1 MRTLLGKTLEELKEI
16 ALELSL
22 PAFTAKQIA
31 DWLYKKRVT
40 SIDKMTNL
48 SKSARERLSKEF
60 VIGID
65 QTLQV
70 VTSQDGTKKYL
81 FKPQS
86 TAEQQSTA
94 GQQSTAKRQ
103 STAGQQS
110 TAKQQSTAE
119 RQSAAEQQST
129 AGPQGCASG
138 SIESVIIPDNERKTI
153 CVSSQVGCKM
163 ACTFCMTG
171 RQGFHGNL
179 SVASILS
186 QFIAVEESQELTN
199 AVFMGMGEPLD
210 NLENVMRAIEVLT
223 ADWGFAWSP
232 KRITLSTI
240 GVTTQLG
247 GRGIVWR
254 GVEYK
259 NVNPLKFFL
268 DNCKV
273 HLAVSLHNPFF
284 EERLALMPAEKSFP
298 LEKTLKLIREYDFTG
313 QRRVSFE
320 YTMFNK
326 VNDSKRHADRLA
338 QLLRGLEC
346 RVNLIRF
353 HSIPDSPLESSPM
366 QVIEHFRERLQAS
379 GITATIRA
387 SRGEDILAACG
398 MLSGKGNNL

>member
-86 TAEQQSTA
+86 TAE
-94 GQQSTAKRQ
+94 RQ

-129 AGPQGCASG
+129 AEQPGCASG

-179 SVASILS
+179 TVASILS

>member
-94 GQQSTAKRQ
+94 GQQSTAKQQ
-103 STAGQQS
+103 STAG
-110 TAKQQSTAE
+110 

-129 AGPQGCASG
+129 AVPQGCASG

-163 ACTFCMTG
+163 ACSFCMTG

-247 GRGIVWR
+247 GRGIVWK

>member
-81 FKPQS
+81 FKPQC
-86 TAEQQSTA
+86 TA
-94 GQQSTAKRQ
+94 GPQPAIGDQR
-103 STAGQQS
+103 TAG
-110 TAKQQSTAE
+110 QQSTAE
-119 RQSAAEQQST
+119 RQSTAGRQSAAERQSI
-129 AGPQGCASG
+129 AEQQGCASG

-247 GRGIVWR
+247 GRGIVWK

-273 HLAVSLHNPFF
+273 HLAVSLHNPFY

-298 LEKTLKLIREYDFTG
+298 LEKTLKLIKEYDFTG

>member
-70 VTSQDGTKKYL
+70 VTSQDGTRKYL

-86 TAEQQSTA
+86 TAE
-94 GQQSTAKRQ
+94 RQ
-103 STAGQQS
+103 STAGRQS
-110 TAKQQSTAE
+110 AAEQQSTAE

-129 AGPQGCASG
+129 AEQPGCASG

-179 SVASILS
+179 TVASILS

-247 GRGIVWR
+247 GRGIVWK

-273 HLAVSLHNPFF
+273 HLAVSLHNPFY
-284 EERLALMPAEKSFP
+284 EERLALMPAERTFP
-298 LEKTLKLIREYDFTG
+298 LEKSLKLIKEYDFTG

>member
-81 FKPQS
+81 FKPQC
-86 TAEQQSTA
+86 TA
-94 GQQSTAKRQ
+94 GPQPAIGDQR
-103 STAGQQS
+103 TAGQQS
-110 TAKQQSTAE
+110 TAKQQSTAG
-119 RQSAAEQQST
+119 RQSAAERQST
-129 AGPQGCASG
+129 AEQPGCASG

-247 GRGIVWR
+247 GRGIVWK

-298 LEKTLKLIREYDFTG
+298 LEKTLKLIKEYDFTG

>member
-70 VTSQDGTKKYL
+70 VTSQDGTRKYL

-86 TAEQQSTA
+86 TAEQ
-94 GQQSTAKRQ
+94 Q

-129 AGPQGCASG
+129 AEQPGCASG

-247 GRGIVWR
+247 GRGIVWK

>member
-70 VTSQDGTKKYL
+70 VTSQDGTRKYL

-86 TAEQQSTA
+86 AAEQQSTA

-103 STAGQQS
+103 STAG
-110 TAKQQSTAE
+110 

-179 SVASILS
+179 TVASILS

-247 GRGIVWR
+247 GRGIVWK

-298 LEKTLKLIREYDFTG
+298 LEKTLKLIKEYDFTG

>member
-70 VTSQDGTKKYL
+70 VTSQDGTRKYL

-86 TAEQQSTA
+86 AAEQ
-94 GQQSTAKRQ
+94 Q

-129 AGPQGCASG
+129 AEQPGCASG

-247 GRGIVWR
+247 GRGIVWK

-298 LEKTLKLIREYDFTG
+298 LEKTLKLIKEYDFTG

>member
-65 QTLQV
+65 KTLQV

-86 TAEQQSTA
+86 TA
-94 GQQSTAKRQ
+94 
-103 STAGQQS
+103 GQQS

-119 RQSAAEQQST
+119 RQSTAEQ
-129 AGPQGCASG
+129 QGCASG

-179 SVASILS
+179 TVASILS

-273 HLAVSLHNPFF
+273 HLAVSLHNPFY

-298 LEKTLKLIREYDFTG
+298 LEKTIKLIKEYDFTG

>member
-65 QTLQV
+65 KTLQV

-94 GQQSTAKRQ
+94 GQQSTAK
-103 STAGQQS
+103 
-110 TAKQQSTAE
+110 QQSTAE

-129 AGPQGCASG
+129 AEQQGCASG

-179 SVASILS
+179 TVASILS

-298 LEKTLKLIREYDFTG
+298 LEKTLKLIKEYDFTG

>member
-70 VTSQDGTKKYL
+70 VTSQDGTRKYL

-86 TAEQQSTA
+86 AAEQ
-94 GQQSTAKRQ
+94 Q

-110 TAKQQSTAE
+110 TAKQQSTAG

-129 AGPQGCASG
+129 AEQPGCASG

-247 GRGIVWR
+247 GRGIVWK

>member
-86 TAEQQSTA
+86 VAERRSTAGRQSSAEQQSTA
-94 GQQSTAKRQ
+94 
-103 STAGQQS
+103 
-110 TAKQQSTAE
+110 
-119 RQSAAEQQST
+119 EQ
-129 AGPQGCASG
+129 PGCASG

-240 GVTTQLG
+240 GVTRQLG
-247 GRGIVWR
+247 GRGIVWK
-254 GVEYK
+254 GIEHQ

-284 EERLALMPAEKSFP
+284 EERLALMPAERTFPFEKS
-298 LEKTLKLIREYDFTG
+298 LKLIKEYDFTG

>member
-70 VTSQDGTKKYL
+70 VTSQDGTRKYL
-81 FKPQS
+81 FKPQSAAEQQSTAGRQS

-94 GQQSTAKRQ
+94 G
-103 STAGQQS
+103 
-110 TAKQQSTAE
+110 

-129 AGPQGCASG
+129 AEQPGCASG

-247 GRGIVWR
+247 GRGIVWK

>member
-1 MRTLLGKTLEELKEI
+1 MKIKLLGKNLEELK
-16 ALELSL
+16 ALAIEEGL
-22 PAFTAKQIA
+22 PAYTAKQIA
-31 DWLYKKRVT
+31 RWLYVRKVS
-40 SIDKMTNL
+40 SIEQMTDL
-48 SKSARERLSKEF
+48 SKTARAKLQLRYEVGLVRYSHFQLS
-60 VIGID
+60 
-65 QTLQV
+65 
-70 VTSQDGTKKYL
+70 SDGTKKYL
-81 FKPQS
+81 FPVS
-86 TAEQQSTA
+86 CAHTRSLN
-94 GQQSTAKRQ
+94 
-103 STAGQQS
+103 
-110 TAKQQSTAE
+110 
-119 RQSAAEQQST
+119 AACRGEEDVRLEDG
-129 AGPQGCASG
+129 AVEA
-138 SIESVIIPDNERKTI
+138 VMIPDDDRATL
-153 CVSSQVGCKM
+153 CVSSQSGCKM
-163 ACTFCMTG
+163 GCRFCMTG

-179 SVASILS
+179 SAADIIS
-186 QFIAVEESQELTN
+186 QFISVDESDRLTN

-210 NLENVMRAIEVLT
+210 NYENVMRAIEILT

-273 HLAVSLHNPFF
+273 HLAVSLHNPFY
-284 EERLALMPAEKSFP
+284 EERLALMPAERTFP
-298 LEKTLKLIREYDFTG
+298 LEKSLKLIKEYDFTG

>member
-81 FKPQS
+81 FKPLC
-86 TAEQQSTA
+86 TA
-94 GQQSTAKRQ
+94 GP
-103 STAGQQS
+103 
-110 TAKQQSTAE
+110 QSTAE
-119 RQSAAEQQST
+119 RQSTAGRQSAAERQST
-129 AGPQGCASG
+129 AEQPGCASG

>member
-81 FKPQS
+81 FKPLC
-86 TAEQQSTA
+86 TA
-94 GQQSTAKRQ
+94 GP
-103 STAGQQS
+103 
-110 TAKQQSTAE
+110 QSTAE
-119 RQSAAEQQST
+119 RQSTAGRQSAAERQST
-129 AGPQGCASG
+129 AEQQGCASG

-179 SVASILS
+179 TVASILS

-247 GRGIVWR
+247 GRGIVWK

-268 DNCKV
+268 DTCKV
-273 HLAVSLHNPFF
+273 HLAVSLHNPFY
-284 EERLALMPAEKSFP
+284 EERLALMPAERTFP
-298 LEKTLKLIREYDFTG
+298 LEKSLKLIKEYDFTG

>member
-70 VTSQDGTKKYL
+70 VTSQDGTRKYL

-86 TAEQQSTA
+86 AAEQQSTA
-94 GQQSTAKRQ
+94 GQQSTAERQ
-103 STAGQQS
+103 STAG
-110 TAKQQSTAE
+110 
-119 RQSAAEQQST
+119 RQSAAERQST
-129 AGPQGCASG
+129 AEQQGCASG

-179 SVASILS
+179 TVASILS

-247 GRGIVWR
+247 GRGIVWK

-273 HLAVSLHNPFF
+273 HLAVSLHNPFY
-284 EERLALMPAEKSFP
+284 EERLALMPAERTFP
-298 LEKTLKLIREYDFTG
+298 LEKSLKLIKEYDFTG

>member
-86 TAEQQSTA
+86 AAEQ
-94 GQQSTAKRQ
+94 Q

-129 AGPQGCASG
+129 AEQPGCASG

-240 GVTTQLG
+240 GVITQLG
-247 GRGIVWR
+247 GRGIVWK

-298 LEKTLKLIREYDFTG
+298 LEKTLKLIKEYDFTG

>member
-86 TAEQQSTA
+86 TAE
-94 GQQSTAKRQ
+94 RQ

-110 TAKQQSTAE
+110 TAG

-129 AGPQGCASG
+129 AEQPGCASG

-247 GRGIVWR
+247 GRGIVWK

-298 LEKTLKLIREYDFTG
+298 LEKTLKLIKEYDFTG

>member
-1 MRTLLGKTLEELKEI
+1 MRTLLGKTLDELKEI

-70 VTSQDGTKKYL
+70 VTSQDGTRKYL

-86 TAEQQSTA
+86 AAEQ
-94 GQQSTAKRQ
+94 Q

-247 GRGIVWR
+247 GRGIVWK

>member
-1 MRTLLGKTLEELKEI
+1 MRTLLGKTLDELKEI

-70 VTSQDGTKKYL
+70 VTSQDGTRKYL

-86 TAEQQSTA
+86 AAEQ
-94 GQQSTAKRQ
+94 Q

-110 TAKQQSTAE
+110 TAKQQSTAG

-129 AGPQGCASG
+129 AEQPGCASG

-247 GRGIVWR
+247 GRGIVWK

-273 HLAVSLHNPFF
+273 HLAVSLHNPFY
-284 EERLALMPAEKSFP
+284 EERLALMPAERTFP
-298 LEKTLKLIREYDFTG
+298 LEKSLKLIKEYDFTG

>member
-70 VTSQDGTKKYL
+70 VTSQDGTRKYL

-86 TAEQQSTA
+86 AAEQQSTA
-94 GQQSTAKRQ
+94 ERQ

-110 TAKQQSTAE
+110 TAG

-129 AGPQGCASG
+129 AEQPGCASG

-163 ACTFCMTG
+163 ACSFCMTG

-247 GRGIVWR
+247 GRGIVWK

>member
-81 FKPQS
+81 FKPLC
-86 TAEQQSTA
+86 TA
-94 GQQSTAKRQ
+94 GP
-103 STAGQQS
+103 
-110 TAKQQSTAE
+110 QSTAE
-119 RQSAAEQQST
+119 RQSTAGRQSAAERQST
-129 AGPQGCASG
+129 AEQQGCASG

-298 LEKTLKLIREYDFTG
+298 LEKTLKLIKEYDFTG

>member
-70 VTSQDGTKKYL
+70 VTSQDGTRKYL

-86 TAEQQSTA
+86 AVEQ
-94 GQQSTAKRQ
+94 Q

-129 AGPQGCASG
+129 AEQPGCASG

-247 GRGIVWR
+247 GRGIVWK

-273 HLAVSLHNPFF
+273 HLAVSLHNPFY

>member
-86 TAEQQSTA
+86 TAE
-94 GQQSTAKRQ
+94 RQ

-110 TAKQQSTAE
+110 TAG

-129 AGPQGCASG
+129 AEQPGCASG

-298 LEKTLKLIREYDFTG
+298 LEKTLKLIKEYDFTG

>member
-70 VTSQDGTKKYL
+70 VTSQDGTRKYL

-86 TAEQQSTA
+86 TAEQ
-94 GQQSTAKRQ
+94 Q

-129 AGPQGCASG
+129 AEPQGCASG

-247 GRGIVWR
+247 GRGIVWK

-273 HLAVSLHNPFF
+273 HLAVSLHNPFY
-284 EERLALMPAEKSFP
+284 EERLALMPAERTFP
-298 LEKTLKLIREYDFTG
+298 LEKSLKLIKEYDFTG

>member
-70 VTSQDGTKKYL
+70 VTSQDGTRKYL

-86 TAEQQSTA
+86 AAEQ
-94 GQQSTAKRQ
+94 Q

-119 RQSAAEQQST
+119 RQSAAEQQCT

-240 GVTTQLG
+240 GVTRQLG

-298 LEKTLKLIREYDFTG
+298 LEKTLKLIKEYDFTG

>member
-48 SKSARERLSKEF
+48 SKSTRERLSKEF

-65 QTLQV
+65 QTQQV

-81 FKPQS
+81 FKPLC
-86 TAEQQSTA
+86 TAGLQPAIGDQRTA
-94 GQQSTAKRQ
+94 GQQST
-103 STAGQQS
+103 SE
-110 TAKQQSTAE
+110 QQSTAE
-119 RQSAAEQQST
+119 Q
-129 AGPQGCASG
+129 PGCASG

-163 ACTFCMTG
+163 ACSFCMTG

-179 SVASILS
+179 TVASILS

-240 GVTTQLG
+240 GVTTKLG

-298 LEKTLKLIREYDFTG
+298 LEKTLKLIKEYDFTG

-326 VNDSKRHADRLA
+326 VNDSKRHADKLA

>member
-94 GQQSTAKRQ
+94 GQQSTAK
-103 STAGQQS
+103 
-110 TAKQQSTAE
+110 QQSTAE
-119 RQSAAEQQST
+119 RQSAAERQST
-129 AGPQGCASG
+129 AEQPGCASG

-247 GRGIVWR
+247 GRGIVWK

>member
-70 VTSQDGTKKYL
+70 VTSQDGTRKYL

-86 TAEQQSTA
+86 AVEQ
-94 GQQSTAKRQ
+94 Q

-110 TAKQQSTAE
+110 TAKQQSTAG
-119 RQSAAEQQST
+119 RQSAAERQST
-129 AGPQGCASG
+129 AEQQGCASG

-247 GRGIVWR
+247 GRGIVWK

-273 HLAVSLHNPFF
+273 HLAVSLHNPFY
-284 EERLALMPAEKSFP
+284 EERLALMPAERTFP
-298 LEKTLKLIREYDFTG
+298 LEKSLKLIKEYDFTG

>member
-70 VTSQDGTKKYL
+70 VTSQDGTRKYL
-81 FKPQS
+81 FKP
-86 TAEQQSTA
+86 
-94 GQQSTAKRQ
+94 
-103 STAGQQS
+103 
-110 TAKQQSTAE
+110 
-119 RQSAAEQQST
+119 QSAAEQQST
-129 AGPQGCASG
+129 AGPQSTAERQSTAGRQSAAEQQSTAEQPGCASG

-179 SVASILS
+179 TVASILS

-240 GVTTQLG
+240 GVTTKLG

-298 LEKTLKLIREYDFTG
+298 LEKTLKLIKEYDFTG